1 MLEEPRVDHSEM
13 PGEAGTQSSLLR
25 HRPSQNVHYMSIPV
39 NRASQASSPEDP
51 GAFCDNARRQS
62 ILDHPIG
69 SFRGVNSLGRF
80 ASSLRRANSFMNIE
94 VNTDKERSFL
104 KDGQDALYDPNTLA
118 PSADGR
124 RLSIALTSGRGVSV
138 RPSVSDLTSGRF
150 DGSAFADDQDSSSA
164 VRSVISSDQLISR
177 RPTLCFNDF
186 NNAIDPDTESIM
198 LKQVERKDGK
208 IVTLLAG
215 QSTGPQT
222 IFNSVNVL
230 IGIGLFALPLGMKYA
245 GFVAGAILL
254 FVFAGATFCSAE
266 LLSRCLDTDPTMIS
280 YGDLGAA
287 AFGPKGRALVSFLFT
302 LDLLGSGVALI
313 IIFGDSLNA
322 LFPKYSV
329 NFFKLVA
336 FFAITPQAFMP
347 LSVLSNVSLLG
358 IASTLGTVFCIIFCG
373 LYKSSSPGS
382 LLNPASTSLW
392 PENFKGFCLSIGL
405 LSACW
410 GGHAVFPN
418 LKSDMRHPAKF
429 KKCLVT
435 TYSITATA
443 DIATAIVGFL
453 MFGTDVKDEVT
464 KSLLLTEG
472 YPHYAYV
479 AISALM
485 ALIPVAKAPLCARPI
500 ASVFNV
506 LMGVSQEDTNV
517 EGAKYHFK
525 KIVCAFNALLVNVLF
540 VAIGIKFPEFD
551 KFIAFLGAGLC
562 FAICLILP
570 CLFYMK
576 LCADSIKPWERKAC
590 IFTILLSTVFSI
602 LGVGAALVT

>member
-1 MLEEPRVDHSEM
+1 M
-13 PGEAGTQSSLLR
+13 PGDHEGQDSFLKR
-25 HRPSQNVHYMSIPV
+25 KPSQNVHYMSIPV
-39 NRASQASSPEDP
+39 QRSSLSSSPDDP
-51 GAFCDNARRQS
+51 AAFAGSQRRQS
-62 ILDHPIG
+62 IFEYPIG

-94 VNTDKERSFL
+94 VNPDKERSFL
-104 KDGQDALYDPNTLA
+104 KDGQDALYDPTTLA
-118 PSADGR
+118 PSSDGR
-124 RLSIALTSGRGVSV
+124 RLSVALTSGREVSI
-138 RPSVSDLTSGRF
+138 RPSVSDLYGSTGNRF
-150 DGSAFADDQDSSSA
+150 DGSVFHDDNESSSA
-164 VRSVISSDQLISR
+164 ARSVFSGDQVSLR
-177 RPTLCFNDF
+177 RPTLCFQDF
-186 NNAIDPDTESIM
+186 NNAVDPDTHSIM

-208 IVTLLAG
+208 VVTLLAG
-215 QSTGPQT
+215 QSTAPQT

-230 IGIGLFALPLGMKYA
+230 IGIGLFALPLGLRYA
-245 GFVAGAILL
+245 GCILGVILL
-254 FVFAGATFCSAE
+254 LVFASTTFCSAE

-313 IIFGDSLNA
+313 LIFGDSLNA

-329 NFFKLVA
+329 TFFKLIA
-336 FFAITPQAFMP
+336 FFAITPQAFVP
-347 LSVLSNVSLLG
+347 LSVLSNFSLLG
-358 IASTLGTVFCIIFCG
+358 IASTLGTVFCILFCG
-373 LYKSSSPGS
+373 LSKPNAPGS
-382 LLNPASTSLW
+382 LLEPAKLSLW
-392 PENFKGFCLSIGL
+392 PEDFKGFCLSIGL

-443 DIATAIVGFL
+443 DIATAIIGFV
-453 MFGTDVKDEVT
+453 MFGMVVKDEVT

-472 YPHYAYV
+472 YPDFVYGT
-479 AISALM
+479 ISALM

-500 ASVFNV
+500 ASVFDV
-506 LMGVSQEDTNV
+506 LMGVSHQDADN
-517 EGAKYHFK
+517 GDNKPRFK
-525 KIVCAFNALLVNVLF
+525 RFISAFNGILVNVLF

-570 CLFYMK
+570 CLFYMRI
-576 LCADSIKPWERKAC
+576 CADTIKPWERYVC
-590 IFTILLSTVFSI
+590 IVTIVLSSI
-602 LGVGAALVT
+602 LSVLGVGAAVVS